1 MVRDPL
7 DVFTALKRIG
17 KWATPEEFARLWI
30 RFFSEGVR
38 GEAEAAP
45 GSFMIVHYES
55 LVMET
60 EKTMRAVAEFASMPW
75 EESLNGFAG
84 NSDDYDTVLELTG
97 KASTTLD
104 RLRQP
109 LTRERV
115 GHLEGSGHR
124 GRRIR
129 NPETRGGKR
138 GLADAFE
145 RALFD
150 GARHA

>member
-1 MVRDPL
+1 
-7 DVFTALKRIG
+7 
-17 KWATPEEFARLWI
+17 
-30 RFFSEGVR
+30 
-38 GEAEAAP
+38 
-45 GSFMIVHYES
+45 MIVHYES

-115 GHLEGSGHR
+115 GVWKGAVTQAEESE
-124 GRRIR
+124 IR
-129 NPETRGGKR
+129 KLVAEA

-150 GARHA
+150 GADHA